1 MGKKK
6 NLTMLISF
14 CIGAVLFVST
24 AFADVVSKTG
34 YEQFKDAI
42 KNTVGSLAEE
52 YDSFTTET
60 GLSVKDN
67 DRILA
72 ANYAIEKYDMV
83 NSRREEVSTSEWG
96 GIKTSNYYS
105 YRDKWCNIY
114 SVDEDTYYVNEYETE
129 MKDAVRINNVFE
141 DEDFEYIERI
151 FDALIGNLKEYVV
164 VTEDADGNKEF
175 SGKLSDAQIPAVVNA
190 VIAYAAK
197 KTVFDES
204 QRQNGIDLPVIKN
217 DVFVKE
223 VRGRANLNGDGII
236 ENLFGE
242 IIVSGS
248 EENGT
253 KHDFKIELVFK
264 VYNINSTVVE
274 KPDLTG
280 KKVEKTVVQ
289 NGYNSNALQK
299 YMGKWKNDIVI
310 EESDRF
316 VKIGER
322 IIEITS
328 FDSDYVY
335 GTYTEIYK
343 DEYADYGSSNSYS
356 LKANINEER
365 GRLEITDASGNV
377 TEGYMYLEM
386 GRIDFYIPSEKP
398 EKDVYNPIFNK
409 VFDEE

>member
-1 MGKKK
+1 
-6 NLTMLISF
+6 
-14 CIGAVLFVST
+14 
-24 AFADVVSKTG
+24 
-34 YEQFKDAI
+34 
-42 KNTVGSLAEE
+42 
-52 YDSFTTET
+52 
-60 GLSVKDN
+60 
-67 DRILA
+67 
-72 ANYAIEKYDMV
+72 
-83 NSRREEVSTSEWG
+83 
-96 GIKTSNYYS
+96 
-105 YRDKWCNIY
+105 
-114 SVDEDTYYVNEYETE
+114 
-129 MKDAVRINNVFE
+129 
-141 DEDFEYIERI
+141 
-151 FDALIGNLKEYVV
+151 
-164 VTEDADGNKEF
+164 
-175 SGKLSDAQIPAVVNA
+175 
-190 VIAYAAK
+190 
-197 KTVFDES
+197 
-204 QRQNGIDLPVIKN
+204 
-217 DVFVKE
+217 
-223 VRGRANLNGDGII
+223 
-236 ENLFGE
+236 
-242 IIVSGS
+242 
-248 EENGT
+248 
-253 KHDFKIELVFK
+253 
-264 VYNINSTVVE
+264 VE

-409 VFDEE
+409 VLMRNKDRLERIIF